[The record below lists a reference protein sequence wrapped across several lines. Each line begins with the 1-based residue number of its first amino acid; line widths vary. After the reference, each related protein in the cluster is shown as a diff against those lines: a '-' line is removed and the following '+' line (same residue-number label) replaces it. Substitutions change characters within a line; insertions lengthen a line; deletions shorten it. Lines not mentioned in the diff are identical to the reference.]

1 MKNENKMIAHK
12 GWKDAA
18 YNQIKRI
25 LFAKYHFFTY
35 TLNIKRK
42 SIRLHKYLRV
52 PFTVTSRKTMLQA
65 IMQLQEEM

>member
-1 MKNENKMIAHK
+1 MTARK
-12 GWKDAA
+12 GWKYAA
-18 YNQIKRI
+18 YNQIKKI

-42 SIRLHKYLRV
+42 SIRLHKYSLV
-52 PFTVTSRKTMLQA
+52 PFTVTNRKTMLQA